1 MSKYKGLHDLDT
13 NVQQALSR
21 LLQDLMIGHAYEY
34 KEDFMT
40 LNTGDWTITTVEAGA
55 GSASE
60 VLDDAVGGVLK
71 ITNDDADNDSD
82 QFQKIGE
89 AFKLAAGKPLYFE
102 ARLKV
107 SDVTQSDV
115 LVGLCI
121 TDTAMIA
128 GISDGVYFR
137 SDDGDANLDFVTGKN
152 TTETAA
158 DTGVDLSDDTWI
170 VAGFYFDGA
179 GRVTPFVGTNPG
191 DLTAYTAH
199 TANIPDDEELTP
211 SFAIQNGEAAA
222 TTMYVDYI
230 RVIQK
235 R

>member
-1 MSKYKGLHDLDT
+1 MSKYRGLHDLDT
-13 NVQQALSR
+13 DVHQGLSR

-40 LNTGDWTITTVEAGA
+40 LNTGHWAITTVEAGT

-71 ITNDDADNDSD
+71 ITNDDADDDSD
-82 QFQKIGE
+82 QFQKVGE

-121 TDTAMIA
+121 TDTTLIAAM
-128 GISDGVYFR
+128 SDGVYFR
-137 SDDGDANLDFVTGKN
+137 SDDGDANLDFVTEKN
-152 TTETAA
+152 STEAA
-158 DTGVDLSDDTWI
+158 IDTGVDLSDDTWI
-170 VAGFYFDGA
+170 VVAFYFDGA
-179 GRVTPFVGTNPG
+179 GQMTPFVGTDPG
-191 DLTAYTAH
+191 DLTAYT
-199 TANIPDDEELTP
+199 TQNTNIPDDEELTP

-222 TTMYVDYI
+222 TTMYVDYV
-230 RVIQK
+230 RAIQN